1 MFAAELRDRLLRRRL
16 DGVTAI
22 AAEYLHGA
30 LRPGLTVEEADQ
42 RYAALVSPEMYHLLV
57 VELGWTPQA
66 HQQWLTQ
73 LLGAELLAGAGGAP
87 GPGDPGR
94 GEG

>member
-73 LLGAELLAGAGGAP
+73 LLGAELLASAV
-87 GPGDPGR
+87 
-94 GEG
+94 